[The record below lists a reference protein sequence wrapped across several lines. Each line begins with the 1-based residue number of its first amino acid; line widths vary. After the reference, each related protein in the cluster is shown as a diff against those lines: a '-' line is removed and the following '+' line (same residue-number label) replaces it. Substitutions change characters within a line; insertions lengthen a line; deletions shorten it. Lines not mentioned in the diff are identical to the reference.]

1 MSQTPAI
8 STTPIKISHS
18 YLTHYIKSFGSWF
31 DFIWSF
37 NLTSRPRLKVNNKR
51 SGGLESVFKSK
62 SSNVR
67 LSNLP
72 FNPPAP
78 LVLSLHALISFS
90 AHSSPIVHL
99 SSLGFHLWRMG
110 EACSWHTNTPPTVY
124 IHFRQNPVHSLKVRS
139 INTVWCWNT
148 TLRLLAGCLRG
159 DLLLW
164 GYCFHPSYY
173 LWFGR
178 NLHICFIPLYN
189 IERYHVADKNNT
201 KWLQCMLL
209 HWYSSNCCQI
219 LRAKSNWIV
228 ITAVARPHKNDEEQ
242 SNGRA
247 SEQNF
252 LTLLNYFAETQSWHA
267 RGNAS

>member
-1 MSQTPAI
+1 
-8 STTPIKISHS
+8 
-18 YLTHYIKSFGSWF
+18 
-31 DFIWSF
+31 
-37 NLTSRPRLKVNNKR
+37 
-51 SGGLESVFKSK
+51 
-62 SSNVR
+62 
-67 LSNLP
+67 
-72 FNPPAP
+72 
-78 LVLSLHALISFS
+78 
-90 AHSSPIVHL
+90 
-99 SSLGFHLWRMG
+99 MG

-148 TLRLLAGCLRG
+148 TLRLLAGCLRS
-159 DLLLW
+159 DLLLR

-178 NLHICFIPLYN
+178 NLHICFIPVYN
-189 IERYHVADKNNT
+189 IERYHIADKNNT

-209 HWYSSNCCQI
+209 HWYSSSCCQI

-242 SNGRA
+242 CNGRA

-252 LTLLNYFAETQSWHA
+252 LTLLNYFAESHSWHA
-267 RGNAS
+267 RGNVSWIRWIYLTYPSSKCPEKGGGKTWLVIGQMICQPFSSDPIRFVNARH